1 MATLVLT
8 MTTPSRYEFIDYS
21 DAASGRE
28 RLASNVRRRARVVV
42 MDDFLRKQR
51 QERNAP
57 LNDGGKEL
65 STSRPSPVVAPIAE
79 RKGRF
84 RLKPLP
90 PKRQVKPQNDE
101 HTLDVP
107 QTANSDSVAPGD
119 TEHEAVAACSRT
131 GTLLSEI
138 LVMPPAFRSTILG
151 IQNPSPAT
159 QSLVHYYLQDYWS
172 NSTAVNP
179 DGVWTAITLADMAML
194 HAKLS
199 LVALHRLDRFAS
211 AAKSSD
217 VRDGWQAD
225 LDLRAAHLYHRGQA
239 ISLVQAR
246 LPHFNTASRADDR
259 PMTFD
264 SSKECS
270 NLIAAITL
278 LTSLD
283 DHSPWVGETEDRHM
297 RALAAMVDAKGGMDG
312 PWISD
317 ALRRVVG
324 WVDLLRASMGERRP
338 LLGSRIL
345 TSDHAGLNK
354 MSTAMRRASP
364 ALKSS
369 HANLDHMPT
378 WLRAMSSNATL
389 RKLQDI
395 LCRLNKLGQIKD
407 GLQKVADI
415 NTQKNRLLFSDAVYN
430 IEYDLAYVEEFAFT
444 PGGSSA
450 MTESCWN
457 GPFALRAFRDAA
469 IVCSYAILREQNSR
483 LIFGRLAWRI
493 RGYVGLMLEYS
504 GSIVG
509 LDYLARPGDI
519 ALLSWV
525 LAMGW
530 KAALFAAKGIG
541 EGDGAKKGGRKWF
554 ALRLAE
560 IAALGRPLF
569 PLVATNGSSS
579 TNDDGGLY
587 GKDGFV
593 DVPAL
598 GFSPA
603 ELGQLRGEIK
613 GLAHAAGVLAMQEE
627 GST

>member
-57 LNDGGKEL
+57 LNDAGKEA
-65 STSRPSPVVAPIAE
+65 TTPRPNPVVAPIAE

-90 PKRQVKPQNDE
+90 QRRQAKPQNDGQPQG
-101 HTLDVP
+101 VP
-107 QTANSDSVAPGD
+107 QTMNSDFVTLDGTDDGA
-119 TEHEAVAACSRT
+119 TAACSRT
-131 GTLLSEI
+131 GTLLSDI

-159 QSLVHYYLQDYWS
+159 QSLVHYYLQDYWT

-179 DGVWTAITLADMAML
+179 DGVWTSITLTDMAML

-199 LVALHRLDRFAS
+199 LVALHRLDRFA
-211 AAKSSD
+211 AASKSSD
-217 VRDGWQAD
+217 VQKGRQSS

-239 ISLVQAR
+239 ISLIQAR
-246 LPHFNTASRADDR
+246 LPHFNTSRDDDHR
-259 PMTFD
+259 VTPAV
-264 SSKECS
+264 SNECS

-278 LTSLD
+278 LTTLD
-283 DHSPWVGETEDRHM
+283 DHSQWVGETGDRHM

-324 WVDLLRASMGERRP
+324 WVDLLRASIGESRP

-345 TSDHAGLNK
+345 TTNHAGLDEL
-354 MSTAMRRASP
+354 STEIGRASP
-364 ALKSS
+364 DLKSPRK
-369 HANLDHMPT
+369 NTDHMPS

-389 RKLQDI
+389 RKLQDM
-395 LCRLNKLGQIKD
+395 LCRLTKLGQVKD
-407 GLQKVADI
+407 GLRKVADM

-430 IEYDLAYVEEFAFT
+430 LEYELAYIEDFAFNSDT
-444 PGGSSA
+444 SPEVTG
-450 MTESCWN
+450 SCWN

-469 IVCSYAILREQNSR
+469 VVCSYAILREQNSR

-504 GSIVG
+504 GSIIG

-530 KAALFAAKGIG
+530 KAALFAAKGID
-541 EGDGAKKGGRKWF
+541 EGDGVKKGGRKWF
-554 ALRLAE
+554 ALRMAE
-560 IAALGRPLF
+560 VAALGRPL
-569 PLVATNGSSS
+569 
-579 TNDDGGLY
+579 GLI
-587 GKDGFV
+587 
-593 DVPAL
+593 A
-598 GFSPA
+598 
-603 ELGQLRGEIK
+603 
-613 GLAHAAGVLAMQEE
+613 QEE
-627 GST
+627 DPMKRLMMEEYPASTASSMLLHSD